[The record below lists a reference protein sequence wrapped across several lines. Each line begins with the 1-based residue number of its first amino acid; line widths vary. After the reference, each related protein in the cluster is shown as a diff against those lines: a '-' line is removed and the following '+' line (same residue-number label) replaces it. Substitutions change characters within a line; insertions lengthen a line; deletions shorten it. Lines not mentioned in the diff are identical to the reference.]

1 MHEPQQ
7 IINLGGTANDGTG
20 DPLREAFAKVN
31 NNFANVWASG
41 PVNTQ
46 VDILDNRVTI
56 NETNVNLVLAGNG
69 VGTVTLASSTVPLE
83 DGALDIGT
91 PSRRFDEVH
100 ALYYYG
106 NAAFMT
112 GIPPGPEYGNANV
125 AAYLPNYTGNLDS
138 LHGQVVTR
146 SNVIANNV
154 IANGVQVT
162 GSISA
167 TGNVIAANINVPRFN
182 GTTVSVTGNVTSAN
196 LNLLGNLSIAGNVNS
211 ALTVRGNI
219 SGTNVV
225 TGGDV
230 TAVNAEFV
238 GNVIAANINGT
249 TVSVTG
255 NVTSA
260 NLNLLGNL
268 SIAGNVNS
276 ALTVRGN
283 ISGTNVVTGGDVTAV
298 NAEFVGNVAGN
309 YFAGNGRFLTGIVS
323 TGSNSIAFGT
333 SNIAINQPN
342 ANITVSVNSVSNVA
356 EFNSA
361 GLTVPGNIVAGNIV
375 GNVTGN
381 FNVTGNT
388 GDVLFNSN
396 GVVGATDAFRFT
408 AANATLSLVGNVVA
422 SAIIGN
428 GQALTSVVTDRG
440 TDSNNWNTLTQMGVY
455 TVNRASWSGT
465 VGTPLDS
472 QVFVGLLE
480 VLNGTDTAIT
490 QIFYPGTVQS
500 GDEKIQ
506 WNRTYWAG
514 TWSGWIKIVN
524 DFQVVVGGEF

>member
-7 IINLGGTANDGTG
+7 IINLGSTANDGTG

-46 VDILDNRVTI
+46 VDIVDNRVTT

-69 VGTVTLASSTVPLE
+69 IGTVTLASSTVPLE

-91 PSRRFDEVH
+91 PSHRFDEVH

-125 AAYLPNYTGNLDS
+125 AAYLPDYTGNLDS

-196 LNLLGNLSIAGNVNS
+196 LNLSGNLSIAGNVNS

-230 TAVNAEFV
+230 TAVNAEF
-238 GNVIAANINGT
+238 
-249 TVSVTG
+249 
-255 NVTSA
+255 
-260 NLNLLGNL
+260 L
-268 SIAGNVNS
+268 
-276 ALTVRGN
+276 
-283 ISGTNVVTGGDVTAV
+283 
-298 NAEFVGNVAGN
+298 GNVAGN

-333 SNIAINQPN
+333 SNITIDQSN

-356 EFNSA
+356 EFTSS
-361 GLTVPGNIVAGNIV
+361 GLTVPGNIVAGNIVAGNIV

-408 AANATLSLVGNVVA
+408 TANATLSLAGNVVA

>member
-238 GNVIAANINGT
+238 GNV
-249 TVSVTG
+249 
-255 NVTSA
+255 
-260 NLNLLGNL
+260 
-268 SIAGNVNS
+268 
-276 ALTVRGN
+276 
-283 ISGTNVVTGGDVTAV
+283 
-298 NAEFVGNVAGN
+298 AGN

-356 EFNSA
+356 EFTSA

-408 AANATLSLVGNVVA
+408 TANATLSLVGNVVA

-465 VGTPLDS
+465 AGTPLDS